1 MQYKG
6 YLLYDPIDVNKNQWF
21 INHTIENAALKGISL
36 KLKLINDPLDYN
48 IDLIINR
55 SRNHSIASDAENH
68 NIRVFNS
75 SFVTKTAND
84 KDLTYQ
90 EMAKHN
96 VPFLPYITVD
106 ISNLK
111 KSDYTEVLSNASSFE
126 YPFISKPAEGHGGNH
141 VCLINNE
148 YDFVKELDSLSSD
161 SETHSR
167 YKKLLLQKCSD
178 IRGKDLRVYLL
189 NRSIVCGILR
199 QGENDFRANFSLGG
213 KSAIHALSLEEKTL
227 VERIASSYPSDFIG
241 IDFIYNNDR
250 PIFNE
255 IEDAVGCRMVYANTD
270 IDIVDLYLNHIKST
284 LEK

>member
-21 INHTIENAALKGISL
+21 INHTIENAAQKGISL
-36 KLKLINDPLDYN
+36 ELKLIDDSLDYN

-55 SRNHSIASDAENH
+55 SRNHLLASYAENH

-90 EMAKHN
+90 EMANHN
-96 VPFLPYITVD
+96 IPFLPYITID
-106 ISNLK
+106 IDALK
-111 KSDYTEVLSNASSFE
+111 KSDYTKILSKANSFG
-126 YPFISKPAEGHGGNH
+126 YPFVSKPAEGHGGNH

-148 YDFVKELDSLSSD
+148 NDFIKELDDLCED
-161 SETHSR
+161 SINRER
-167 YKKLLLQKCSD
+167 YGKLLLQKCSN
-178 IRGKDLRVYLL
+178 IRGKDLRVYLI
-189 NRSIVCGILR
+189 NGSIVCGILR

-213 KSAIHALSLEEKTL
+213 KSNVHTLSKEEKDL
-227 VERIASSYPSDFIG
+227 VEKITSFYSSDFIG
-241 IDFIYNNDR
+241 IDFIYNDNK

-255 IEDAVGCRMVYANTD
+255 IEDAVGCRMVYANTN
-270 IDIVDLYLNHIKST
+270 IDIVDLYLNHIKSI

>member
-21 INHTIENAALKGISL
+21 INHTIENAAQKGISL
-36 KLKLINDPLDYN
+36 ELKLTEDSLDYN

-55 SRNHSIASDAENH
+55 SRNHLLASFAESH

-84 KDLTYQ
+84 KDLTYR
-90 EMAKHN
+90 EMAKYSI
-96 VPFLPYITVD
+96 PFLPYIAVD
-106 ISNLK
+106 ISNLS
-111 KSDYTEVLSNASSFE
+111 KSNYTKILTYASSFG

-141 VCLINNE
+141 VCLINDEN
-148 YDFVKELDSLSSD
+148 DFIKELTALSTAY
-161 SETHSR
+161 ESR
-167 YKKLLLQKCSD
+167 RQYKKLLLQKCSD
-178 IRGKDLRVYLL
+178 TIGKDLRVYLL
-189 NRSIVCGILR
+189 NGSIVCAILR

-213 KSAIHALSLEEKTL
+213 KSNVHTLSKEEKGL
-227 VERIASSYPSDFIG
+227 VEKIASFYSSDFIG
-241 IDFIYNNDR
+241 IDFIYNDNK

-255 IEDAVGCRMVYANTD
+255 IEDAVGCRMVYANTN
-270 IDIVDLYLNHIKST
+270 IDIVDLYLNHIKSI